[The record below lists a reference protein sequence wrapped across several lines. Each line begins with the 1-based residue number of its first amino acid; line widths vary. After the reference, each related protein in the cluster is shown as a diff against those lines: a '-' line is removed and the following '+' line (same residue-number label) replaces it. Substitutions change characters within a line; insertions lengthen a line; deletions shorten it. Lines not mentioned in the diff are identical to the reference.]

1 MKPKIAQKLI
11 EEGFVLYTLWKSIK
25 YHDFSDF
32 RILELAVNREFISKY
47 FKLFPLTKDSKK
59 CGSFE
64 YKYCKYTCKSVLA
77 DNDYFNHDNFSIVMF
92 YSDFKFVDE
101 LVSNGVDAAKIE
113 IQKYRKSCFKKYR
126 QQNPKHT
133 QCKLKLNDKCLCQSM
148 YIKYEGLSRTKQIGL
163 GVESKIKIPRVSSMD
178 VRKDDVTTLK
188 RKLDNHIIYV
198 PGWAFDDKK

>member
-1 MKPKIAQKLI
+1 MKPKTAQKFI

-25 YHDFSDF
+25 YNDFSDF
-32 RILELAVNREFISKY
+32 RILELAVNRELISKY

-113 IQKYRKSCFKKYR
+113 IKSIEKVA
-126 QQNPKHT
+126 
-133 QCKLKLNDKCLCQSM
+133 LKNIDN
-148 YIKYEGLSRTKQIGL
+148 
-163 GVESKIKIPRVSSMD
+163 KIPNIPNV
-178 VRKDDVTTLK
+178 
-188 RKLDNHIIYV
+188 N
-198 PGWAFDDKK
+198 